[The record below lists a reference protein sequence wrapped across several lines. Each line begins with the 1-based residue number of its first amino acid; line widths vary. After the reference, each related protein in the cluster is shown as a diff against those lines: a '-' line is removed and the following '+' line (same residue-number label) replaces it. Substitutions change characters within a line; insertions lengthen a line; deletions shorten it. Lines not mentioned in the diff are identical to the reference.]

1 MTALASWSAHEVDLG
16 PQVLPRSLSAISS
29 AVHPSTSLDI
39 AFRLPLHPPV
49 NAIFVTL
56 SSSSISKSILTEHV
70 PYVFRSYV
78 SRHGGC
84 RCVKSD
90 FFSASF
96 NDLHV
101 FPTLPFLRKLPR
113 NIAFILNL
121 QCCILHFILD
131 KTGVKTLVCR
141 SYYTISCGQVNRLC
155 PYFVFFSKDF
165 FLLWSVFFDIY
176 FQNVY

>member
-1 MTALASWSAHEVDLG
+1 MKRGNHGPFLFYAEVSGNIRPGGCRLCICSRKSRTSWQ
-16 PQVLPRSLSAISS
+16 PYR
-29 AVHPSTSLDI
+29 PSE
-39 AFRLPLHPPV
+39 R
-49 NAIFVTL
+49 
-56 SSSSISKSILTEHV
+56 KSI
-70 PYVFRSYV
+70 
-78 SRHGGC
+78 GGFYF

-141 SYYTISCGQVNRLC
+141 SYYTISCGQVNSLC